1 MQNNN
6 YDLAELERYLPFPL
20 RIKTV
25 SRRQSNAFRHV
36 NNRLE
41 VIHLCFVLNEQE
53 DEVLRLDG
61 TTRVDAGPPLM
72 RITYPG
78 MLAHHLK
85 CSLRNELFFT
95 YEPEY
100 LEPFKSFGFQNCN
113 FKASPR
119 FSSIVEDIEKLL
131 PNSLR
136 PGIADRLDRLAVML
150 ASEAMLSALN
160 VEEENKNHVNE
171 RIFHVEKF
179 FLFHYTEKFD
189 LQQILKKHGLT
200 LRTFYREWEKNFTVS
215 PAEYVQD
222 LKMKEAKRLLSLT
235 SLKIYEV
242 AEMCGYSN
250 EIYFSRVFTRHAG
263 VTPIAFRKKNC

>member
-6 YDLAELERYLPFPL
+6 YDLEKLDRYLPFPL

-41 VIHLCFVLNEQE
+41 VVHLCFVLNEQE

-61 TTRVDAGPPLM
+61 TARVDAGPPLM

-85 CSLRNELFFT
+85 WSLRNELFFT
-95 YEPEY
+95 YRTEY

-113 FKASPR
+113 FKLSPR
-119 FSSIVEDIEKLL
+119 FSSILEDIERLL
-131 PNSLR
+131 PDFLR

-150 ASEAMLSALN
+150 ASEAMLSTLN
-160 VEEENKNHVNE
+160 VEEGNKEHVNE
-171 RIFHVEKF
+171 RIFQVEKY

-189 LQQILKKHGLT
+189 LPQILKKHGLT
-200 LRTFYREWEKNFTVS
+200 LRTFYREWSKFFKVS

-222 LKMKEAKRLLSLT
+222 LRMKEAKRLLTLS
-235 SLKIYEV
+235 SLKIFEV

-250 EIYFSRVFTRHAG
+250 EIYFSRVFTHHTG
-263 VTPIAFRKKNC
+263 VTPTVFRKRQI